1 MGRPKSE
8 KIRENGGKTAEGTA
22 VSVLGALNPAHNA
35 DFPRRAA
42 EFRLFPPFLERKL
55 TWIDRNKRRVTY
67 LTGAN
72 STFGAYG
79 MNDDKKKKNKKK
91 SPFQKIL
98 RIVILAAALTAILVV
113 AVMYA
118 LNGNTREGIG
128 RITRIGATLSQN
140 VSPFGDSVIFYDG
153 TTLHCVAA
161 TGGNEW
167 SYQIG
172 TNADYDATEKRIV
185 AWSGND
191 LYILNSR
198 GRLIYN
204 NKMSDAIQ
212 FASAG
217 DEYVAVFVG
226 DSDNGVVSVINS
238 SGQIV
243 DNIPVSNQTLLDIGF
258 FMSTTTSSAQ
268 PTELMW
274 MLGLNTTGTVIST
287 ELQTYQPGKLST
299 GKSSLGEH
307 IAYSIYDE
315 NGNLN
320 IVTTRQILHYSY
332 RALEASSP
340 TLIYG
345 YTVEDVQQSGKT
357 LYQLLVPAQEQ
368 SEGTSINNVRLMYGS
383 VDRVL
388 HLPGTCIAAKLGTKS
403 VYGFSANA
411 VYACR
416 FGETTFRAY
425 AMPINVTAVL
435 GMMTDNR
442 AVVASGSEIYVV
454 ELPT

>member
-1 MGRPKSE
+1 M
-8 KIRENGGKTAEGTA
+8 
-22 VSVLGALNPAHNA
+22 
-35 DFPRRAA
+35 
-42 EFRLFPPFLERKL
+42 
-55 TWIDRNKRRVTY
+55 DRNKRRVTY

-442 AVVASGSEIYVV
+442 VVVASGSEIYVV

>member
-1 MGRPKSE
+1 M
-8 KIRENGGKTAEGTA
+8 
-22 VSVLGALNPAHNA
+22 
-35 DFPRRAA
+35 
-42 EFRLFPPFLERKL
+42 
-55 TWIDRNKRRVTY
+55 DRNKRRVTY

-79 MNDDKKKKNKKK
+79 MNDDKKKTNKKK

-128 RITRIGATLSQN
+128 RIARIGATLSQN

-442 AVVASGSEIYVV
+442 VVVASGSEIYVV

>member
-1 MGRPKSE
+1 M
-8 KIRENGGKTAEGTA
+8 
-22 VSVLGALNPAHNA
+22 
-35 DFPRRAA
+35 
-42 EFRLFPPFLERKL
+42 
-55 TWIDRNKRRVTY
+55 DRNKRRVTY

-128 RITRIGATLSQN
+128 RIARIGATLSQN

-368 SEGTSINNVRLMYGS
+368 SEGTSINNVRLMYGN

>member
-1 MGRPKSE
+1 M
-8 KIRENGGKTAEGTA
+8 
-22 VSVLGALNPAHNA
+22 
-35 DFPRRAA
+35 
-42 EFRLFPPFLERKL
+42 
-55 TWIDRNKRRVTY
+55 DRNKRRVTY

-91 SPFQKIL
+91 SPFQKVL

-128 RITRIGATLSQN
+128 KITRIGATLSQN

-368 SEGTSINNVRLMYGS
+368 SEGISINNVRLMYGS

>member
-1 MGRPKSE
+1 M
-8 KIRENGGKTAEGTA
+8 
-22 VSVLGALNPAHNA
+22 
-35 DFPRRAA
+35 
-42 EFRLFPPFLERKL
+42 
-55 TWIDRNKRRVTY
+55 DRNKRRVTY

-388 HLPGTCIAAKLGTKS
+388 HLPGTCIAAKLGTKL

>member
-1 MGRPKSE
+1 M
-8 KIRENGGKTAEGTA
+8 
-22 VSVLGALNPAHNA
+22 
-35 DFPRRAA
+35 
-42 EFRLFPPFLERKL
+42 
-55 TWIDRNKRRVTY
+55 DRNKRRVTY

-268 PTELMW
+268 PTELM
-274 MLGLNTTGTVIST
+274 
-287 ELQTYQPGKLST
+287 LS
-299 GKSSLGEH
+299 LIH
-307 IAYSIYDE
+307 I
-315 NGNLN
+315 
-320 IVTTRQILHYSY
+320 
-332 RALEASSP
+332 
-340 TLIYG
+340 
-345 YTVEDVQQSGKT
+345 
-357 LYQLLVPAQEQ
+357 
-368 SEGTSINNVRLMYGS
+368 
-383 VDRVL
+383 
-388 HLPGTCIAAKLGTKS
+388 
-403 VYGFSANA
+403 
-411 VYACR
+411 
-416 FGETTFRAY
+416 
-425 AMPINVTAVL
+425 
-435 GMMTDNR
+435 
-442 AVVASGSEIYVV
+442 
-454 ELPT
+454 

>member
-1 MGRPKSE
+1 M
-8 KIRENGGKTAEGTA
+8 
-22 VSVLGALNPAHNA
+22 
-35 DFPRRAA
+35 
-42 EFRLFPPFLERKL
+42 
-55 TWIDRNKRRVTY
+55 DRNKRRVTY

-128 RITRIGATLSQN
+128 KITRIGATLSQN

-368 SEGTSINNVRLMYGS
+368 SEGASINNVRLMYGS

>member
-1 MGRPKSE
+1 M
-8 KIRENGGKTAEGTA
+8 
-22 VSVLGALNPAHNA
+22 
-35 DFPRRAA
+35 
-42 EFRLFPPFLERKL
+42 
-55 TWIDRNKRRVTY
+55 DRNKRRVTY

-332 RALEASSP
+332 RALEGSSP

>member
-1 MGRPKSE
+1 M
-8 KIRENGGKTAEGTA
+8 
-22 VSVLGALNPAHNA
+22 
-35 DFPRRAA
+35 
-42 EFRLFPPFLERKL
+42 
-55 TWIDRNKRRVTY
+55 DRNKRRVTY

-287 ELQTYQPGKLST
+287 ELQTYQLGKLST

-388 HLPGTCIAAKLGTKS
+388 HLPGTCIAAKLGNKS

>member
-1 MGRPKSE
+1 M
-8 KIRENGGKTAEGTA
+8 
-22 VSVLGALNPAHNA
+22 
-35 DFPRRAA
+35 
-42 EFRLFPPFLERKL
+42 
-55 TWIDRNKRRVTY
+55 DRNKRRVTY

-113 AVMYA
+113 TVMYA

-140 VSPFGDSVIFYDG
+140 VSPFGDSVIFYDR

>member
-1 MGRPKSE
+1 M
-8 KIRENGGKTAEGTA
+8 
-22 VSVLGALNPAHNA
+22 
-35 DFPRRAA
+35 
-42 EFRLFPPFLERKL
+42 
-55 TWIDRNKRRVTY
+55 DRNKRRVTY

-128 RITRIGATLSQN
+128 RVTRIGATLSQN